1 MNRRKK
7 LIFTISILLN
17 IIFAGVGAG
26 LAFKYCRDM
35 PVPGDLSPEGQ
46 HSTARIFQEGRQD
59 AMPLIHDLK
68 KQRKIVE
75 EILTADAFDAA
86 AYKESVAA
94 LLAAQGKLHQHKA
107 ATMARAVENLSPE
120 DRKKFARRIMD
131 GLDGHRHKKKRDF
144 EKSFTPKAP
153 PEKLENP

>member
-1 MNRRKK
+1 MSRRKK

-17 IIFAGVGAG
+17 IVFAGVGAG
-26 LAFKYCRDM
+26 LVFKYCRDL

-59 AMPLIHDLK
+59 AMPLIRDLK

-75 EILTADAFDAA
+75 DALTADMFDAA
-86 AYKESVAA
+86 AYKEAVAA

-107 ATMARAVENLSPE
+107 STMARAVENLSAE

-131 GLDGHRHKKKRDF
+131 GLDGHRHKKKRGFD
-144 EKSFTPKAP
+144 KGSPPGGP
-153 PEKLENP
+153 PEKLANP